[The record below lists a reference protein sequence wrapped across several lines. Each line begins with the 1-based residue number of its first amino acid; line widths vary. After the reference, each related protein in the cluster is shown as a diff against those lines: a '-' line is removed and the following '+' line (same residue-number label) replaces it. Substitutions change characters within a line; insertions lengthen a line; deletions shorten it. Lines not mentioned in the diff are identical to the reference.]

1 MGAEVFIDLYF
12 LINVSMDF
20 LCLLITGR
28 LLHRRTRPLR
38 MLLSACLGGGYAV
51 GALLLSFGGLFGFA
65 ADLLA
70 AMVLCAVAFL
80 HRHEGIGRLL
90 RTSLIFAL
98 VSMALGGIMTAL
110 YSLLNRLNL
119 PLEVLDADTLS
130 VWIFGLLALVA
141 GALTARG
148 GRWMGMSQKTEAV
161 RLSVV
166 LFGTRVELSAMVD
179 TGNLLA
185 DPISGRGVI
194 VAERS
199 RIAHALPSLLG
210 GDRMPSEDEILSLL
224 RTDPRAASRMRL
236 IPTKTATGEGL
247 MVAIL
252 PDSLTVYERGRHYSA
267 DYLIGVAAL
276 GTRAE
281 SFDALA
287 PRV

>member
-1 MGAEVFIDLYF
+1 MGTEVYVDLYF

-28 LLHRRTRPLR
+28 LLHQRQSPLR
-38 MLLSACLGGGYAV
+38 MLLAAGLGGGYAV
-51 GALLLSFGGLFGFA
+51 GALLLSGGGVSGFA

-70 AMVLCAVAFL
+70 AVGICAVAFL
-80 HRHEGIGRLL
+80 HRREGLWRLL

-98 VSMALGGIMTAL
+98 ISMALGGIMTAL

-119 PLEVLDADTLS
+119 PLEVLDTDTLS

-148 GRWMGMSQKTEAV
+148 GRWMGMSQKAEAV

-166 LFGTRVELSAMVD
+166 LFGTRVELCAMVD
-179 TGNLLA
+179 TGNLLT

-199 RIAHALPSLLG
+199 RIAHALPPLLG
-210 GDRMPSEDEILSLL
+210 GDRMPGEGEICELL
-224 RTDPRAASRMRL
+224 RTDRSAASRIRL
-236 IPTKTATGEGL
+236 IPTKTATGEGM

-252 PDSLTVYERGRHYSA
+252 PDSITVYERGKRYSA
-267 DYLIGVAAL
+267 DYLIGIAAL

-281 SFDALA
+281 TFDALV